1 MNIFKAVESSFM
13 MRLFIVVLS
22 IFLFSCD
29 EEDFK
34 TLNGRWK
41 LAHFYNV
48 ESGTV
53 DQSTF
58 LNKQSIILTFSDDGR
73 AGTISGE
80 GEEPTSDILGMYEL
94 GQHNR
99 IIFTPFDVLARE
111 EWSKNLLIR
120 FATAD
125 FVKIS
130 DSTLSIT
137 CNSGKDV
144 FLFVRE
150 N

>member
-1 MNIFKAVESSFM
+1 M

-22 IFLFSCD
+22 ILIISCD

-34 TLNGRWK
+34 SLNGRWK
-41 LAHFYNV
+41 LAHFYDV
-48 ESGTV
+48 ETGTA
-53 DQSTF
+53 DQSIF
-58 LNKQSIILTFSDDGR
+58 PNKQSIVLTFSDDGR
-73 AGTISGE
+73 AGTISGDDQDAVN
-80 GEEPTSDILGMYEL
+80 SIIGMYEL

-99 IIFTPFDVLARE
+99 ITFTPFDVLAKE
-111 EWSKNLLIR
+111 EWNKKILMR

-137 CNSGKDV
+137 CNRGKEV

>member
-1 MNIFKAVESSFM
+1 M

-22 IFLFSCD
+22 ILIISCD

-34 TLNGRWK
+34 SLNGRWK
-41 LAHFYNV
+41 LAHFYDV

-53 DQSTF
+53 DQSIF
-58 LNKQSIILTFSDDGR
+58 PNKQSIVLTFSDDGR
-73 AGTISGE
+73 AGTISGNDQDAVN
-80 GEEPTSDILGMYEL
+80 SIIGMYEL

-99 IIFTPFDVLARE
+99 ITFTPFDVLAKE
-111 EWSKNLLIR
+111 EWNKKLLMR

-125 FVKIS
+125 LVKIS

-137 CNSGKDV
+137 CNKGKEV

>member
-1 MNIFKAVESSFM
+1 MW
-13 MRLFIVVLS
+13 LFIVGVSVL
-22 IFLFSCD
+22 IISCD
-29 EEDFK
+29 DEDFK
-34 TLNGRWK
+34 SLNGRWK

-53 DQSTF
+53 DQSIF

-73 AGTISGE
+73 AGTISRDSE
-80 GEEPTSDILGMYEL
+80 DAVNSINGMYEL

-99 IIFTPFDVLARE
+99 ITFTPIDILAKEAWNKDVLM
-111 EWSKNLLIR
+111 R

-130 DSTLSIT
+130 DNTLNIT
-137 CNSGKDV
+137 CNKGKDV